1 VAWNRIKKAADRQ
14 DVSPRQMRRYL
25 KEGLR
30 HSRIHGTVFISD
42 EALDEFFKR
51 HEVQTDEVSEIVDQV
66 MADIY

>member
-1 VAWNRIKKAADRQ
+1 VGWNRINKAATKS
-14 DVSPRQMRRYL
+14 DVSPRQVRRYL

-51 HEVQTDEVSEIVDQV
+51 HEVQVDEVSEIVDQV
-66 MADIY
+66 MADI

>member
-1 VAWNRIKKAADRQ
+1 VGWNRINKAATKS
-14 DVSPRQMRRYL
+14 DVSPRQVRRYL

-51 HEVQTDEVSEIVDQV
+51 HEVQVDEVSEIVDQV
-66 MADIY
+66 LADI